1 MPSCILLLS
10 TWIAVFAAAFAGLL
24 FSNREKI
31 AEGTVVFADFP
42 SCDLAI
48 VQSGA
53 WYAVVQPMR
62 SAPML
67 GATIRANFRK
77 GSLDDNLNVIR
88 AGITRREAD
97 ETIAAECVIQSTR
110 ESELAAGP
118 AD

>member
-1 MPSCILLLS
+1 MLPCILLLS
-10 TWIAVFAAAFAGLL
+10 AWIAVFAAAFLGLL
-24 FSNREKI
+24 YDNREKI
-31 AEGTVVFADFP
+31 AAGTVVFADFP
-42 SCDLAI
+42 ACDLVI

-53 WYAVVQPMR
+53 WYAVVQPMH

-97 ETIAAECVIQSTR
+97 ETIAAECVIQTTR